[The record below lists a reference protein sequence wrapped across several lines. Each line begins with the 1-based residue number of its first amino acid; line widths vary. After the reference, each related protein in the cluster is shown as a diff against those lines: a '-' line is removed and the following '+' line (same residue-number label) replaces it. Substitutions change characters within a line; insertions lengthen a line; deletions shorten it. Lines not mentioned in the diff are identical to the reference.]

1 MSYTTNAFGTPTNTI
16 EKAYEE
22 EIERLEDVVDV
33 KSDIDFTSIFA
44 NLIRKMDDAAQAAV
58 A

>member
-1 MSYTTNAFGTPTNTI
+1 MSNTTSAFGKPTNTI
-16 EKAYEE
+16 EKTYEE
-22 EIERLEDVVDV
+22 QIEHLENVVDV